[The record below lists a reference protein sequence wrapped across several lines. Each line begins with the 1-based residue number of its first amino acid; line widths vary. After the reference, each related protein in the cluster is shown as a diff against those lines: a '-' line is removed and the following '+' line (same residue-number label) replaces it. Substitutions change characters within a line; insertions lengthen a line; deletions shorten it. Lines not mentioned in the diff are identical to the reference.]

1 MRNRTFSTM
10 HYLVWKVCSGRL
22 RLAVSLYIFSS
33 LVPYFHHS
41 LHLCMKF
48 EIERKMKLLAF
59 FLCLC
64 CLIFFFQSS
73 TEARAPPLPPT
84 PGRLQPPAP
93 RLPPPAGRFNDQPRR
108 SPPPPGAPPGGRPWR
123 TNQRYLFFDEW
134 WRIIHIHMPS

>member
-1 MRNRTFSTM
+1 LRNRTFSTIIW
-10 HYLVWKVCSGRL
+10 YEKYVVAGCALLCLSIYFL
-22 RLAVSLYIFSS
+22 L

-41 LHLCMKF
+41 LHLYEF

-59 FLCLC
+59 LLCLC

-73 TEARAPPLPPT
+73 TQARAPPLPPT

-93 RLPPPAGRFNDQPRR
+93 RPPPPEGRFNDQPRR

-123 TNQRYLFFDEW
+123 TNQRFYFIFDELY
-134 WRIIHIHMPS
+134 MKNNPYTYA